1 MKVLARRMGQ
11 IRRILRVAPE
21 MNLLD
26 RVHEGYVS
34 GRRIRRLTQLLSELI
49 PRGCSLLDVGCGD
62 GKLAR
67 SLQGQRPDLRIEGV
81 EVRLRKQTSI
91 PVTVFDGTTLPYGE
105 AHFDGVLLIDVLHH
119 TPDPRLLLREALRV
133 SRRWLVLKDHLLEG
147 PCAGLRLRFM
157 DYLGNARH
165 AVALPYH
172 YLSSRD
178 WNELRQVLDLQIAAE
193 VKRLGLYPWPFD
205 YVFGGSLHF
214 LALLERSG
222 GQPPP

>member
-1 MKVLARRMGQ
+1 M
-11 IRRILRVAPE
+11 E

-34 GRRIRRLTQLLSELI
+34 DRRIRRLAQLLSELI

-81 EVRLRKQTSI
+81 EVRLRKQSSI
-91 PVTVFDGTTLPYGE
+91 PVTAFDGTTLPYGE
-105 AHFDGVLLIDVLHH
+105 AHFDGVMLIDVLHH

-157 DYLGNARH
+157 DYVGNARH

-172 YLSSRD
+172 YLSRRD
-178 WNELRQVLDLQIAAE
+178 WHELLQVLDLQTAAE
-193 VKRLGLYPWPFD
+193 VKQLGLYPWPLD
-205 YVFGGSLHF
+205 YVFGGRLHF

-222 GQPPP
+222 LQPPP